1 MLMPMSI
8 YGSVNEMIPKL
19 LRACPDFDQSG
30 LKYGADRLMY
40 DLGHFVVAQ
49 IQTGHSASLVTLSET
64 LEEIL
69 SDADWPVRS
78 SLGVFIGAMIA
89 NGSINQVSV
98 EPLKS
103 QLGQRGIQFW
113 QERKE
118 FQSNSGPLRYEE
130 GTY

>member
-1 MLMPMSI
+1 MSI
-8 YGSVNEMIPKL
+8 YASVNEMIPKL
-19 LRACPDFDQSG
+19 LRACPNFDQSN
-30 LKYGADRLMY
+30 LEYGADRLMY

-49 IQTGHSASLVTLSET
+49 IQVGQSASLVTLSET

-78 SLGVFIGAMIA
+78 SLRVFIGAVIA
-89 NGSINQVSV
+89 NGSISQVTV

-103 QLGQRGIQFW
+103 RLGQRGLQFW
-113 QERKE
+113 QETEE
-118 FQSNSGPLRYEE
+118 FQRNTGPLRYEE